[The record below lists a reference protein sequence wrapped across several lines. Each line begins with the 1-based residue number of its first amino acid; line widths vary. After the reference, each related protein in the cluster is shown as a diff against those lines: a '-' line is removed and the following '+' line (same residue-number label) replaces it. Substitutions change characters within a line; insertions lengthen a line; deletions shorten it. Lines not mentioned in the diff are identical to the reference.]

1 MTIAPRALLRLALAF
16 AFALALALGGGAAP
30 SARAEIE
37 IDAEELSYEKGRTVF
52 RGGAVA
58 RARGITLRADRIEV
72 FGEEEVARI
81 VARGSPAVLRGD
93 AIFAAADEIDYER
106 ATGAVDLRSSA
117 PARALV
123 GAFYAGD
130 WLEISATTI
139 RARLPAGAT
148 AAAAAATLSF
158 FAAAADRARLRF
170 LRGAQSPPAI
180 SESESFIESAAF
192 AAAAVADNEIRARAR
207 TIELT
212 GGARDDGALRLAGD
226 ARARVGR
233 SRIDGEEIVY
243 DLRTGAINARAGEGG
258 KVRAAL
264 AGE

>member
-1 MTIAPRALLRLALAF
+1 MTIAPRALLRLALALALAL
-16 AFALALALGGGAAP
+16 AFALALGGGAIPA
-30 SARAEIE
+30 ARAEIE

-52 RGGAVA
+52 RGGAIA

-81 VARGSPAVLRGD
+81 VARGRPAVLRGD

-123 GAFYAGD
+123 GAFHAGD

-139 RARLPAGAT
+139 RARLPAG

-264 AGE
+264 AGD

>member
-1 MTIAPRALLRLALAF
+1 MTIAPRALLRF
-16 AFALALALGGGAAP
+16 AFALALAFSLALGGGAAP
-30 SARAEIE
+30 AARAEIE

-81 VARGSPAVLRGD
+81 VARGRPAVLRGD

-106 ATGAVDLRSSA
+106 ATGAVDLRAAA

-139 RARLPAGAT
+139 RARLPAGA
-148 AAAAAATLSF
+148 AAAANLSF

>member
-1 MTIAPRALLRLALAF
+1 MTIAPRALLRLAFALAL
-16 AFALALALGGGAAP
+16 ALALALGGGAM
-30 SARAEIE
+30 STARAEIE

-52 RGGAVA
+52 RGGAIA

-81 VARGSPAVLRGD
+81 VARGRPAVLRGD

-106 ATGAVDLRSSA
+106 ATGAVDLRAAA

-139 RARLPAGAT
+139 RARLPAGA
-148 AAAAAATLSF
+148 AAANLSF

-192 AAAAVADNEIRARAR
+192 TAAAVADNEIRARAR

>member
-1 MTIAPRALLRLALAF
+1 MTIAPRALLRLA
-16 AFALALALGGGAAP
+16 FALASAFALALGGGAIP
-30 SARAEIE
+30 TARAEIE

-72 FGEEEVARI
+72 FGEEEVVRI
-81 VARGSPAVLRGD
+81 VARGRPAVLRGD
-93 AIFAAADEIDYER
+93 AIFAAANEIDYER

-130 WLEISATTI
+130 WLEISATAI
-139 RARLPAGAT
+139 RARLPAG

-264 AGE
+264 ESD

>member
-1 MTIAPRALLRLALAF
+1 MTIAPRALSRL
-16 AFALALALGGGAAP
+16 AFALALAFSLAFGGGAAP
-30 SARAEIE
+30 AARAEIE

-72 FGEEEVARI
+72 FGEEEVVRI
-81 VARGSPAVLRGD
+81 VARGRPAVLRGD

-106 ATGAVDLRSSA
+106 ATGAVDLRSSV

-123 GAFYAGD
+123 GAFHAGD

-139 RARLPAGAT
+139 RARLP

-170 LRGAQSPPAI
+170 LRGAQSPLAI

-264 AGE
+264 AGD

>member
-1 MTIAPRALLRLALAF
+1 MTIAPRALLRLAF
-16 AFALALALGGGAAP
+16 AFALSLALGGGAAP

-72 FGEEEVARI
+72 FGEEEVVRI
-81 VARGSPAVLRGD
+81 VARGRPAVLRGD

-106 ATGAVDLRSSA
+106 ATGAVDLRAAA

-123 GAFYAGD
+123 GAFHAGD
-130 WLEISATTI
+130 WLEISAMTI
-139 RARLPAGAT
+139 RARLPVGAAT
-148 AAAAAATLSF
+148 AATLSF

-264 AGE
+264 AGD

>member
-1 MTIAPRALLRLALAF
+1 MTIAPRALLRLAFALAL
-16 AFALALALGGGAAP
+16 ALALALGGGAAP
-30 SARAEIE
+30 AARAEIE

-81 VARGSPAVLRGD
+81 VARGRPAVLRGD

-106 ATGAVDLRSSA
+106 ATGAVDLRAAA

-123 GAFYAGD
+123 GAFHAGD

-148 AAAAAATLSF
+148 AAAAATLSF

-264 AGE
+264 AGD

>member
-1 MTIAPRALLRLALAF
+1 MTIAPRALLRLAFALAL
-16 AFALALALGGGAAP
+16 ALALALGGGAAP
-30 SARAEIE
+30 AARAEIE

-123 GAFYAGD
+123 GAF
-130 WLEISATTI
+130 LC
-139 RARLPAGAT
+139 R
-148 AAAAAATLSF
+148 
-158 FAAAADRARLRF
+158 
-170 LRGAQSPPAI
+170 
-180 SESESFIESAAF
+180 
-192 AAAAVADNEIRARAR
+192 
-207 TIELT
+207 
-212 GGARDDGALRLAGD
+212 
-226 ARARVGR
+226 
-233 SRIDGEEIVY
+233 
-243 DLRTGAINARAGEGG
+243 
-258 KVRAAL
+258 
-264 AGE
+264 